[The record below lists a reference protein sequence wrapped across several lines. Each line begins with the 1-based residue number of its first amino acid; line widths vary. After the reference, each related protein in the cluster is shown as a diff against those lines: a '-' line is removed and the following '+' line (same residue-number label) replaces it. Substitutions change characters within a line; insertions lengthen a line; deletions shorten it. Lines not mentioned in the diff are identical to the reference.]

1 MDRVDDPTKINY
13 SIVEPMRKDYESFN
27 EYWAESSNYL
37 YVKYK
42 DTYAIKKKSL
52 CSQILKK
59 LNLYLKGK

>member
-13 SIVEPMRKDYESFN
+13 SIEEPMRKDYESFN
-27 EYWAESSNYL
+27 DYWTKSSDYL

-42 DTYAIKKKSL
+42 DTYAIKKRSL
-52 CSQILKK
+52 CSQIWKK

>member
-42 DTYAIKKKSL
+42 DTYAIKKKS
-52 CSQILKK
+52 
-59 LNLYLKGK
+59 